1 MAIAKWLQVAVALI
15 KMFGFQLGYG
25 YIAEYIAKYFI
36 TLMQQKK
43 CLSIFA
49 GKIEKNHKFLK
60 SVCRQMHNIRRKF
73 GYVWLYS

>member
-1 MAIAKWLQVAVALI
+1 MAVALI

-25 YIAEYIAKYFI
+25 YIAENIAEYFV

-49 GKIEKNHKFLK
+49 GKIEKKLQVFEKCLSTNA
-60 SVCRQMHNIRRKF
+60 
-73 GYVWLYS
+73 

>member
-1 MAIAKWLQVAVALI
+1 MAKWLQVAVALI

-49 GKIEKNHKFLK
+49 GKIEKK
-60 SVCRQMHNIRRKF
+60 SQVFEKCLSTNA
-73 GYVWLYS
+73 

>member
-1 MAIAKWLQVAVALI
+1 MAVALI

-25 YIAEYIAKYFI
+25 YIAEYIAEYFI

-49 GKIEKNHKFLK
+49 GKIEKKITSFWK
-60 SVCRQMHNIRRKF
+60 VFVDKCIT
-73 GYVWLYS
+73 

>member
-1 MAIAKWLQVAVALI
+1 MAVALI

-25 YIAEYIAKYFI
+25 YIADYIAEYFI

-49 GKIEKNHKFLK
+49 GKIEKK
-60 SVCRQMHNIRRKF
+60 SQVFEKCLLTNALNKKKIR
-73 GYVWLYS
+73 LCLAI